1 MGFFLFLAQLCRT
14 NKFYVSA
21 SVYIALSQFSDA
33 RCRGF
38 ESLRAHLV
46 CHPFYVVLG
55 LLCISA
61 FRESFFYTPW
71 EKQPKID

>member
-1 MGFFLFLAQLCRT
+1 M
-14 NKFYVSA
+14 
-21 SVYIALSQFSDA
+21 SVYTAVSQFSDG
-33 RCRGF
+33 RCRG
-38 ESLRAHLV
+38 ESLRVHLV
-46 CHPFYVVLG
+46 CHPLYVVLG